1 MKIVSEYEELLRVQ
15 EFFLERKNNH
25 MMEMAYDNTRER
37 LKNDL
42 KNQYF
47 ENIDEKINRW
57 ISVTKVP
64 YFEENLAIPYY
75 IQAKMLYRDGFYEAA
90 ISVSRSICEMIC
102 FLELSKITHPFG
114 DLTIEDK
121 HSPSF
126 SVLKQFLLLPKRISK
141 KEFLHN
147 IIPNIVDHESK
158 DKDSNFLKS
167 SYELNRLDQYYYL
180 KIGNAKKDENL
191 NRFIKIFKSVNY
203 VNFETF
209 TDNVLKSLEFIWSKG
224 SSYIH
229 VKKSSQDAKEDAF
242 KIITN
247 VGYVLST
254 KYGKEISDN
263 THLISA
269 YSSFPDIC
277 TGVSYWMEVS
287 LTPEEA
293 HINYL
298 NLPSKRQ
305 MNRMMGICGEWF
317 GEWGINE
324 DIKKG
329 KLIFMQEGEVINC
342 YLELVNKQKLQMGIS
357 FYGDYFRINA
367 LDEYRETY
375 YFEFS
380 FFNKSTLIGK
390 HMKELKYAK
399 FEKIE

>member
-191 NRFIKIFKSVNY
+191 NRFIKIFKSVN
-203 VNFETF
+203 
-209 TDNVLKSLEFIWSKG
+209 
-224 SSYIH
+224 
-229 VKKSSQDAKEDAF
+229 
-242 KIITN
+242 
-247 VGYVLST
+247 
-254 KYGKEISDN
+254 
-263 THLISA
+263 
-269 YSSFPDIC
+269 
-277 TGVSYWMEVS
+277 
-287 LTPEEA
+287 
-293 HINYL
+293 
-298 NLPSKRQ
+298 
-305 MNRMMGICGEWF
+305 
-317 GEWGINE
+317 
-324 DIKKG
+324 
-329 KLIFMQEGEVINC
+329 
-342 YLELVNKQKLQMGIS
+342 
-357 FYGDYFRINA
+357 
-367 LDEYRETY
+367 
-375 YFEFS
+375 
-380 FFNKSTLIGK
+380 
-390 HMKELKYAK
+390 
-399 FEKIE
+399 